1 MFASKSINFR
11 LAIFNLPFGVN
22 LTFLTVNLVIS
33 FCTGKDGNIKCE
45 YFKNKI
51 HDNFENN
58 FEW

>member
-22 LTFLTVNLVIS
+22 LTFLTFNLVIS
-33 FCTGKDGNIKCE
+33 FCTGKCE